1 MSESHGRWRM
11 LGSLALLAALYGA
24 VILAGDAR
32 AASGSDA
39 GGKAATVAMMVERGD
54 WDPDVG
60 YWAAEA
66 DPDGVHHPLIK
77 TSKYGERW
85 VQVTTLP
92 MLLLARPLW
101 ALGGPTAALALPAL
115 GGLVGA
121 WGARRLAIVLGAT
134 DGWYA
139 FWAVGAGSPMVF
151 YIADLWEH
159 AFALGLFVAAMPA
172 LLDPHP
178 RQAIELVAAG
188 AAVGAA
194 VALRAEL
201 GLYAVALAV
210 AGLAVA
216 PVRERW
222 RGRAVPLGAAGV
234 AAVAVFVGNSL
245 LERAMLSH
253 GIQSGRMGE
262 QLQQAGGSSSQRVS
276 DAALTTFGL
285 FPGDEPTVVAVGALT
300 VGGLAALGVVLA
312 RTGRA
317 DSSPWF
323 RFGALASV
331 LGVLLRVAAGP
342 GFVPGTG
349 PAAPMAAAGVAGARR
364 DPSARVL
371 VGAALGA
378 MPLVWLLQWQGDL
391 LAQWGGRYTLCS
403 GVLLTVVAAVG
414 IERVGWRQPA
424 ALVVCAAAVVVS
436 ALGVAWHIERTN
448 AVAAAFE
455 HFDEHA
461 DDTVF
466 VTTFGHLP
474 REGGAWSVDQRWLR
488 TSPERVAAAVDVAA
502 RSGAGRIALVE
513 PADGHEVAPEAVGS
527 FVRTG
532 VESTPWLAGTS
543 LQVTTYERVAP

>member
-1 MSESHGRWRM
+1 MTAPDGRQRL
-11 LGSLALLAALYGA
+11 LGSLALLAALYVA

-39 GGKAATVAMMVERGD
+39 GGKAATVAMMVERAD

-60 YWAAEA
+60 YWAADA

-77 TSKYGERW
+77 TTKYGDRW
-85 VQVTTLP
+85 VQVTSLP

-101 ALGGPTAALALPAL
+101 SLGGPTTALVLPAL
-115 GGLVGA
+115 GGIAAA

-134 DGWYA
+134 DGWFA

-159 AFALGLFVAAMPA
+159 AVALGLFVAALPA
-172 LLDPHP
+172 LLDPRP
-178 RQAIELVAAG
+178 RHAAALVAAG
-188 AAVGAA
+188 ACVGAA

-216 PVRERW
+216 PMRDRW
-222 RGRAVPLGAAGV
+222 WGRVVPLGAAGF
-234 AAVAVFVGNSL
+234 AALVVFVGNSL
-245 LERAMLSH
+245 LERALLAQ
-253 GIQSGRMGE
+253 GIQSSRVGE
-262 QLQQAGGSSSQRVS
+262 QLQQAGGSLGQRAS

-285 FPGDEPTVVAVGALT
+285 FPGDDPSVVAVGALT
-300 VGGLAALGVVLA
+300 VGGLAALGVALG
-312 RTGRA
+312 RTGRVE
-317 DSSPWF
+317 SSPWF

-331 LGVLLRVAAGP
+331 LGVVLRLAAGP

-349 PAAPMAAAGVAGARR
+349 PATPMAPSGVAESGR
-364 DPSARVL
+364 DPMARV
-371 VGAALGA
+371 VAGAALGA
-378 MPLVWLLQWQGDL
+378 MPLVWLVQWQGDL

-403 GVLLTVVAAVG
+403 GVLLTVVASVG
-414 IERVGWRQPA
+414 IERDGWRRPA

-436 ALGVAWHIERTN
+436 ALGVAWHVERTN

-461 DDTVF
+461 DDTVYL
-466 VTTFGHLP
+466 TTFGHLP
-474 REGGAWSVDQRWLR
+474 REGGAWYTGQRWLR
-488 TSPERVAAAVDVAA
+488 TSPDDLGATADVAE
-502 RSGAGRIALVE
+502 RMGADRIALVE
-513 PADGHEVAPEAVGS
+513 PADGDEVAPEELGS
-527 FVRTG
+527 FVRTSE
-532 VESTPWLAGTS
+532 ESTAWLAGTS
-543 LQVTTYERVAP
+543 LLVTTYEKVAQ